1 MNDLTFN
8 QMKRSL
14 HYAWRGVL
22 LITLGLHFLRLTLIS
37 KCPYPQSKSRQNC
50 SITVNDSLKVEGLL
64 IYFSTSMQRKPLSLP
79 AVRSVCAIERW
90 NDEAS

>member
-50 SITVNDSLKVEGLL
+50 SITVNDSMKVEGQ
-64 IYFSTSMQRKPLSLP
+64 INSSISMQRMPLSLL
-79 AVRSVCAIERW
+79 SVHLASVIERW